1 MIFVIFEE
9 ITPGMK
15 KQPVYFLFI
24 MLLVASCGNRN
35 KEDLSVT
42 VPEPDLDE
50 LVISEEAMDEVIE
63 NIASPIEVASLLS
76 DLQVPFSSSYLSN
89 PEKMSDYSTSYE
101 MAYNLGALSSDLGYL
116 NMYNKT
122 GTAINYLSTI
132 NKLTEALDVGQF
144 FDFVLMKRLATS
156 ENNLDS
162 LLFVSMNS
170 FNRMDEHL
178 RVTDRSNL
186 STLMVAGV
194 WLEGL
199 YLATQVYDRSQV
211 EEVRDVIGEQKHI
224 LGDLLIILN
233 RYRTDDHFASLIED
247 YNRIKEHFDQVSITY
262 EIGEPETVEVDGML
276 MVVQAETSTIEM
288 SDETLSRI
296 IDITERIRNK
306 HLNS

>member
-1 MIFVIFEE
+1 
-9 ITPGMK
+9 MK
-15 KQPVYFLFI
+15 KQPVYILFI

-194 WLEGL
+194 WIEGM
-199 YLATQVYDRSQV
+199 
-211 EEVRDVIGEQKHI
+211 
-224 LGDLLIILN
+224 
-233 RYRTDDHFASLIED
+233 AS
-247 YNRIKEHFDQVSITY
+247 RF
-262 EIGEPETVEVDGML
+262 
-276 MVVQAETSTIEM
+276 
-288 SDETLSRI
+288 
-296 IDITERIRNK
+296 
-306 HLNS
+306 